1 MESQRRVHVQGT
13 PYVSGLVSGVLQ
25 RGMDGLGAGKLCVLS
40 HKDIGLLVQG
50 LQADE
55 QALARKFHG
64 AGIIAVDGAPLS
76 HGMIRLFSLGVPTV
90 IVSSEQLM
98 GLSDGTPLILD
109 GATGLI
115 SDPSQATP
123 AATRIEPVIP
133 QPGASVMTA
142 DSALVRLS
150 ASISGTFG
158 AANAVA
164 CGAASIG
171 LVRSEYLLPP
181 DDRSPDADYFE
192 SVFESLCDAARPLP
206 LTVRLVDIAT
216 GKSFNSQVGMSGA
229 QRTLGARGSQL
240 YSIESVHRIFKAQV
254 EAMGRLAGQFDLSLM
269 LPNVWGL
276 ETYLRWRSEIEQL
289 VNGAVRIGAMA
300 ETPAAA
306 LAIADLAKRADF
318 VAIGCNDLMQCFFGI
333 DRNIA
338 ELSRFLD
345 PCAPALFRF
354 LREVAV
360 AAGERLAE
368 VQLCG
373 LLAQSPGVLPVLVG
387 IGFRSFSVE
396 PRMIPYLVET
406 IRGIDTVSASALATS
421 VCSAADSETVRGLL
435 GLPQG
440 LAWAMG
446 VTVLNPDRQT
456 E

>member
-1 MESQRRVHVQGT
+1 MFPV
-13 PYVSGLVSGVLQ
+13 LVSGVLQ

-133 QPGASVMTA
+133 LPGASVMTA
-142 DSALVRLS
+142 DSVLVRLS

-192 SVFESLCDAARPLP
+192 SVFESLCDAARRLP

-216 GKSFNSQVGMSGA
+216 GKSFNGQVGMSGA
-229 QRTLGARGSQL
+229 QRTLGARGTQL
-240 YSIESVHRIFKAQV
+240 YSIESVHRIFQAQV
-254 EAMGRLAGQFDLSLM
+254 EAIGPARRAIRSIAYAAECMGPGDI
-269 LPNVWGL
+269 P
-276 ETYLRWRSEIEQL
+276 T
-289 VNGAVRIGAMA
+289 
-300 ETPAAA
+300 
-306 LAIADLAKRADF
+306 LAIRDRA
-318 VAIGCNDLMQCFFGI
+318 ASERGCSHRRDGGDTGGCARDSG
-333 DRNIA
+333 
-338 ELSRFLD
+338 SRKA
-345 PCAPALFRF
+345 C
-354 LREVAV
+354 
-360 AAGERLAE
+360 
-368 VQLCG
+368 
-373 LLAQSPGVLPVLVG
+373 
-387 IGFRSFSVE
+387 
-396 PRMIPYLVET
+396 
-406 IRGIDTVSASALATS
+406 
-421 VCSAADSETVRGLL
+421 
-435 GLPQG
+435 
-440 LAWAMG
+440 
-446 VTVLNPDRQT
+446 
-456 E
+456 

>member
-1 MESQRRVHVQGT
+1 MESQRGVRVQGK
-13 PYVSGLVSGVLQ
+13 PYVPGLVSGVLR

-40 HKDIGLLVQG
+40 HKDIGLIVQDP
-50 LQADE
+50 QVDE

-90 IVSSEQLM
+90 IVSSQQLM
-98 GLSDGTPLILD
+98 GLSDGTPLTLD

-115 SDPSQATP
+115 SDPSQATS
-123 AATRIEPVIP
+123 AVTRIEPVIP
-133 QPGASVMTA
+133 QPGTSVMTA
-142 DSALVRLS
+142 DSAPVRLS

-158 AANAVA
+158 AANAVE

-181 DDRSPDADYFE
+181 DDRSADADYFE
-192 SVFESLCDAARPLP
+192 SVFEGLCDAARPLP
-206 LTVRLVDIAT
+206 LTVRLVDIAA
-216 GKSFNSQVGMSGA
+216 GKSFHSQTGMSGA
-229 QRTLGARGSQL
+229 EWTLGARGSQL
-240 YSIESVHRIFKAQV
+240 YSIESVHRIFQAQV
-254 EAMGRLAGQFDLSLM
+254 EAVGRLAGQFDLSLI

-276 ETYLRWRSEIEQL
+276 ETYLRWRSEIERL
-289 VNGAVRIGAMA
+289 LKGAVRIGAMA

-306 LAIADLAKRADF
+306 LAIADLAERADF

-345 PCAPALFRF
+345 PCAPALLRF

-373 LLAQSPGVLPVLVG
+373 LLPQSPGVLPVLVG

-396 PRMIPYLVET
+396 PRMIPYLAET
-406 IRGIDTVSASALATS
+406 ISGIDTVSASALATS
-421 VCSAADSETVRGLL
+421 VCNAQDSETVRGLL

-440 LAWAMG
+440 SAWAMG
-446 VTVLNPDRQT
+446 INL
-456 E
+456 

>member
-1 MESQRRVHVQGT
+1 MESQRGVRVQGK
-13 PYVSGLVSGVLQ
+13 PYVPGLVSGVLR

-40 HKDIGLLVQG
+40 HKDIGLIVQDP
-50 LQADE
+50 QVDE

-90 IVSSEQLM
+90 IVSSQQLM
-98 GLSDGTPLILD
+98 GLSDGTPLTLD

-115 SDPSQATP
+115 SDPSQATS
-123 AATRIEPVIP
+123 AVTRIEPVIP
-133 QPGASVMTA
+133 QPGTSVMTA
-142 DSALVRLS
+142 DSAPVRLS

-158 AANAVA
+158 AANAVE

-181 DDRSPDADYFE
+181 DDRSADADYFE
-192 SVFESLCDAARPLP
+192 SVFEGLCDAARPLP
-206 LTVRLVDIAT
+206 LTVRLVDIAA
-216 GKSFNSQVGMSGA
+216 GKSFNRQTGMSGVE
-229 QRTLGARGSQL
+229 RTLGARGSQL
-240 YSIESVHRIFKAQV
+240 YSIESVHRIFQAQV
-254 EAMGRLAGQFDLSLM
+254 EAVGRLAGQFDLSLI

-276 ETYLRWRSEIEQL
+276 ETYLRWRSEIERL
-289 VNGAVRIGAMA
+289 LKGAVRIGAMA

-345 PCAPALFRF
+345 PCAPALLRF

-373 LLAQSPGVLPVLVG
+373 LLPQSPGVLPVLVG

-396 PRMIPYLVET
+396 PRMIPYLAET
-406 IRGIDTVSASALATS
+406 ISGIDTVSASALATS
-421 VCSAADSETVRGLL
+421 VCNAQDSETVRGLL

-440 LAWAMG
+440 SAWAMG
-446 VTVLNPDRQT
+446 INL
-456 E
+456 

>member
-1 MESQRRVHVQGT
+1 
-13 PYVSGLVSGVLQ
+13 
-25 RGMDGLGAGKLCVLS
+25 VLS
-40 HKDIGLLVQG
+40 HKDIGLIVQG
-50 LQADE
+50 PQADE
-55 QALARKFHG
+55 LALARKFHG
-64 AGIIAVDGAPLS
+64 AGIIAVGGAPLS

-98 GLSDGTPLILD
+98 GLSDRMALILD

-115 SDPSQATP
+115 SDPSQATSV
-123 AATRIEPVIP
+123 ATRIEPVIP
-133 QPGASVMTA
+133 QPGASVMTE
-142 DSALVRLS
+142 DSAPVRLS
-150 ASISGTFG
+150 ASVSGTFG

-164 CGAASIG
+164 CGAVSIG

-192 SVFESLCDAARPLP
+192 SVFEGLCDAARPLP
-206 LTVRLVDIAT
+206 LTVRLVDIAA
-216 GKSFNSQVGMSGA
+216 GKSFNCQTGMSGVE
-229 QRTLGARGSQL
+229 RTLGARGTQL
-240 YSIESVHRIFKAQV
+240 YSIESVHRIFQAQV

-276 ETYLRWRSEIEQL
+276 ETYLRWRSEIERL
-289 VNGAVRIGAMA
+289 LNGAVRIGAMA

-306 LAIADLAKRADF
+306 LAIADLGKRADF

-333 DRNIA
+333 DQDIA

-345 PCAPALFRF
+345 PCAPALLRF

-373 LLAQSPGVLPVLVG
+373 LLPQSPGVLPVLVG

-396 PRMIPYLVET
+396 PRMIPYLAET

-421 VCSAADSETVRGLL
+421 VCSAPDSETVRGLL

-440 LAWAMG
+440 SAWAMG

>member
-1 MESQRRVHVQGT
+1 MESQRGVRVQGT
-13 PYVSGLVSGVLQ
+13 PYVHGLVRGVLQ

-40 HKDIGLLVQG
+40 HKDIGLIVQG
-50 LQADE
+50 PQADD
-55 QALARKFHG
+55 QALVRKFHG
-64 AGIIAVDGAPLS
+64 SGIIAVGGAPLS

-98 GLSDGTPLILD
+98 GLSDGMALILD
-109 GATGLI
+109 GAAGLI
-115 SDPSQATP
+115 SDPSQATL
-123 AATRIEPVIP
+123 AATRIEPVTP
-133 QPGASVMTA
+133 QPGASVRTA
-142 DSALVRLS
+142 DGAQLRLM
-150 ASISGTFG
+150 ASISGSFG

-164 CGAASIG
+164 CGAAAIG
-171 LVRSEYLLPP
+171 LVRSEYLLPT
-181 DDRSPDADYFE
+181 DDSSPDADYFE
-192 SVFESLCDAARPLP
+192 SVFEGLCDAVHPLP
-206 LTVRLVDIAT
+206 LTVRLVDIAA
-216 GKSFNSQVGMSGA
+216 GKSFSGKAGMSDVD
-229 QRTLGARGSQL
+229 RTLGARGSQL
-240 YSIESVHRIFKAQV
+240 YSIESVHRIFQAQV
-254 EAMGRLAGQFDLSLM
+254 EAVGRLAARFDLSLI

-276 ETYLRWRSEIEQL
+276 EAYLRWRSEIERLQ
-289 VNGAVRIGAMA
+289 NKAVRIGAMA

-338 ELSRFLD
+338 ELSQFLD
-345 PCAPALFRF
+345 PCAPALLRF

-373 LLAQSPGVLPVLVG
+373 LLPQSPGVLPVLVG

-396 PRMIPYLVET
+396 PRMIPYLAET

-421 VCSAADSETVRGLL
+421 VCSAPDSETVRGLL

-440 LAWAMG
+440 SAWAMG
-446 VTVLNPDRQT
+446 ITAVPSNYLIR
-456 E
+456 

>member
-1 MESQRRVHVQGT
+1 MESQRGVRVQGK
-13 PYVSGLVSGVLQ
+13 PYVPGLVSGVLR

-40 HKDIGLLVQG
+40 HKDIGLIVQDP
-50 LQADE
+50 QVDE

-98 GLSDGTPLILD
+98 GLSDGTPLTLD

-115 SDPSQATP
+115 SDPSQATS
-123 AATRIEPVIP
+123 AVTRIEPVIP
-133 QPGASVMTA
+133 QPGTSVMTA
-142 DSALVRLS
+142 DSAPVRLS

-158 AANAVA
+158 AANAVE

-181 DDRSPDADYFE
+181 DDRSADADYFE
-192 SVFESLCDAARPLP
+192 SVFEGLCDAARPLP
-206 LTVRLVDIAT
+206 LTVRLVDIAA
-216 GKSFNSQVGMSGA
+216 GKSFNRQTGMSGVE
-229 QRTLGARGSQL
+229 RTLGARGSQL
-240 YSIESVHRIFKAQV
+240 YSIESVHRIFQAQV
-254 EAMGRLAGQFDLSLM
+254 EAVGRLAGQFDLSLI

-276 ETYLRWRSEIEQL
+276 ETYLRWRSEIERL
-289 VNGAVRIGAMA
+289 LKGAVRIGAMA

-306 LAIADLAKRADF
+306 LAIADLAERADF

-345 PCAPALFRF
+345 PCAPALLRF

-373 LLAQSPGVLPVLVG
+373 LLPQSPGVLPVLVG

-396 PRMIPYLVET
+396 PRMIPYLAET
-406 IRGIDTVSASALATS
+406 ISGIDTVSASALATS
-421 VCSAADSETVRGLL
+421 VCNAPDSETVRGLL

-440 LAWAMG
+440 SAWAMG
-446 VTVLNPDRQT
+446 INL
-456 E
+456 

>member
-1 MESQRRVHVQGT
+1 MESQRGVCLQGT
-13 PYVSGLVSGVLQ
+13 PYVPGLVSGVLQ
-25 RGMDGLGAGKLCVLS
+25 WGMDGLGAGKLCVLS
-40 HKDIGLLVQG
+40 HKDIGLIVQG
-50 LQADE
+50 PQADE

-64 AGIIAVDGAPLS
+64 TGVIAVGGAPLS

-90 IVSSEQLM
+90 IVSSEQLI
-98 GLSDGTPLILD
+98 GVSDGMALILD

-115 SDPSQATP
+115 SDPSQATSV
-123 AATRIEPVIP
+123 ATRIEPVIP

-142 DSALVRLS
+142 DSAPVRLS
-150 ASISGTFG
+150 ASVSGTIG

-206 LTVRLVDIAT
+206 LTVRLVDIAV

-229 QRTLGARGSQL
+229 QKTLGARGSQL

-254 EAMGRLAGQFDLSLM
+254 EAMGRLAGQCDLSLM

-276 ETYLRWRSEIEQL
+276 ETYLRWRSEIERL
-289 VNGAVRIGAMA
+289 LNGAVRIGAMA

-306 LAIADLAKRADF
+306 LAIADLAKHADF

-333 DRNIA
+333 DRNIV

-345 PCAPALFRF
+345 PCAPALLRF

-396 PRMIPYLVET
+396 PRMIPYLAET

-421 VCSAADSETVRGLL
+421 TCSAPDSETVRGLL

-440 LAWAMG
+440 SAWAMG
-446 VTVLNPDRQT
+446 ITALNP
-456 E
+456 EG